1 MQLKDLLNR
10 VSILNIV
17 GSTNIDVFTICFDSR
32 DIKNKSLFIAIRG
45 LVADGHK
52 YIKDA
57 IKNGSIAIIV
67 EQIPNNLVVGI
78 TYVQVHKSNIALGI
92 IASNFYSNPAKKIK
106 LIGVTGTN
114 GKTTIVNLLYQ
125 LFTLLGNRVGMISTI
140 ENRVIDRVFPS
151 THTTPDP
158 LQINYLLNAMVE
170 KGCEYCFMEVSSHA
184 LDQARVYGI
193 NFAGGIFTNLSQ
205 DHLDYHNTFSEY
217 RDVKKTFF
225 DSLCKDAFALANK
238 DDKNALKMLESSKAK
253 KFYYSLK
260 SFSDYRCKVIENQFE
275 GMLLKINNIDVWVKL
290 IGEFNAYNILSV
302 YSVANQ
308 FGFKDSDV
316 FIALSMLNP
325 VEGRFEVV
333 KNDSGITGVVDYAHT
348 DDALKN
354 VLKTINSIRKN
365 AASLIT
371 IVGCGG
377 DRDKSKRSL
386 MTKAA
391 CDLST
396 QVIVTS
402 DNPRSENPED
412 IINDMIY
419 GLNSK
424 QSNKVLAITDRR
436 QAIMA
441 AGKMANKN
449 DVILLAGKGHEKY
462 QEIKGKKILFDD
474 MKELKRSLNII
485 LK

>member
-1 MQLKDLLNR
+1 MQLKDLLFR

-17 GSTNIDVFTICFDSR
+17 GSTDVDISSICFDSR
-32 DIKNKSLFIAIRG
+32 DKKNKSLFIAIRG
-45 LVADGHK
+45 LDLDGHK
-52 YIKDA
+52 YIKNA
-57 IKNGSIAIIV
+57 INNGSIAIIV
-67 EQIPNNLVVGI
+67 EKIPDNLAVGI

-92 IASNFYSNPAKKIK
+92 IASNFYGNPAKRIK

-125 LFTLLGNRVGMISTI
+125 LFTKLGIRVGMISTI
-140 ENRVIDRVFPS
+140 ENRVLDQIFPS

-158 LQINYLLNAMVE
+158 LQINNLLNAMVE

-184 LDQARVYGI
+184 LDQGRVYGI
-193 NFAGGIFTNLSQ
+193 NFAGGIFTNLSH

-225 DSLCKDAFALANK
+225 DSLDKYAFALVNK
-238 DDKNALKMLESSKAK
+238 DDKNSLKMLESTKAK
-253 KFYYSLK
+253 KLYYSLK

-275 GMLLKINNIDVWVKL
+275 GMLLKINNVDVWVKL

-308 FGFKDSDV
+308 FGFEDSDV

-325 VEGRFEVV
+325 VEGRFQVV
-333 KNDSGITGVVDYAHT
+333 KNASGVTGVVDYAHT

-354 VLKTINSIRKN
+354 VLKTINSIRN
-365 AASLIT
+365 NVASLIT

-402 DNPRSENPED
+402 DNPRSEKPED
-412 IINDMIY
+412 IINDMIN

-449 DVILLAGKGHEKY
+449 DVILLAGKGHEK
-462 QEIKGKKILFDD
+462 
-474 MKELKRSLNII
+474 
-485 LK
+485 